1 MGAAFRAEWIK
12 FRSLRSLVGLDLAAA
27 VVTLAITYLHCRGYH
42 LGSTDNAAGI
52 SMFGITLGMFFAGL
66 AGALLATSEHASG
79 TIAATIAAV
88 PRRGRVAAAKTAL
101 VAAIGLTAG
110 TVIALGSFL
119 LGQAAFASSPLRE
132 SLSSPGALRVVLG
145 GGLVLTL
152 VSLLGLGLGLLFR
165 RAVAA
170 MSTLVVLLY
179 LLPLVTAAL
188 SAATRRVVVRY
199 MPDQLVAPILAGRQ
213 TSGIVHSLSPW
224 AALAV
229 LAAEICLT
237 LTCGAAVLARRD
249 V

>member
-1 MGAAFRAEWIK
+1 M
-12 FRSLRSLVGLDLAAA
+12 S
-27 VVTLAITYLHCRGYH
+27 
-42 LGSTDNAAGI
+42 
-52 SMFGITLGMFFAGL
+52 
-66 AGALLATSEHASG
+66 SG
-79 TIAATIAAV
+79 
-88 PRRGRVAAAKTAL
+88 GRT
-101 VAAIGLTAG
+101 
-110 TVIALGSFL
+110 
-119 LGQAAFASSPLRE
+119 
-132 SLSSPGALRVVLG
+132 
-145 GGLVLTL
+145 VLTL

-213 TSGIVHSLSPW
+213 TSGIVRSLSPW

>member
-12 FRSLRSLVGLDLAAA
+12 FRSLRSLAGLDLAAV
-27 VVTLAITYLHCRGYH
+27 VVTLAITYLHCHGYH
-42 LGSTDNAAGI
+42 LGSTDNAAAI
-52 SMFGITLGMFFAGL
+52 SMFGVTLGMFFAGL

-79 TIAATIAAV
+79 TIAATIAAI
-88 PRRGRVAAAKTAL
+88 PRRGRVAAAKAAL
-101 VAAIGLTAG
+101 IASLGLTAG
-110 TVIALGSFL
+110 TAVALGSFL

-132 SLSSPGALRVVLG
+132 SLSSPGALRVILG

-188 SAATRRVVVRY
+188 SAATRRAVVRY
-199 MPDQLVAPILAGRQ
+199 LPDQLVAPLLAGRQ
-213 TSGIVHSLSPW
+213 TSGIAPSLNPW

-229 LAAEICLT
+229 LAAEIGLT
-237 LTCGAAVLARRD
+237 LICGAAVLARRD